1 MNRPDD
7 FERERR
13 RLFSIAYRMLGSV
26 AEAEDVVQDA
36 WLRFDAQDDAAAI
49 HNPAAWLT
57 TVTTRLAI
65 DRLRSARHRREV
77 YVGPWLPEP
86 LVESDPTADPA
97 LHAELADSLSIAFLV
112 LLERLDPVERA
123 AFLLREVFGST
134 YDDVAEAV
142 DRSVPAT
149 RQIVHRAKE
158 RLDPDRPVRFEA
170 EPADEQRLLDGFLE
184 AAIGGDLERFRSV
197 LHEDAIAWSDGGA
210 NQRAARYPVVGAE
223 RIALFFKGIA
233 KKGFELG
240 VSIDIDRVRV
250 NGAPGLTIH
259 LDRELYLTAGFD
271 LAPDDSGD
279 VRIAAIHSVLNPD
292 KLRHLR

>member
-1 MNRPDD
+1 MNSAET
-7 FERERR
+7 FEGERR
-13 RLFSIAYRMLGSV
+13 RLFALAYRMLGSV

-36 WLRFDAQDDAAAI
+36 WLRFAEQNESTI
-49 HNPAAWLT
+49 NNPGAWLT

-86 LVESDPTADPA
+86 LLGADTESDPAR
-97 LHAELADSLSIAFLV
+97 HVELADSLSVAFLV

-123 AFLLREVFGST
+123 AFLLREVFGAE
-134 YDDVAEAV
+134 YGDVADAV
-142 DRSVPAT
+142 ERSVPAT

-170 EPADEQRLLDGFLE
+170 APEDEQRLLDGFLE
-184 AAIGGDLERFRSV
+184 AAIGGDLDRFRVV
-197 LHEDAIAWSDGGA
+197 LHDDAVAWSDGGA
-210 NQRAARYPVVGAE
+210 NQRAARHPVVGAE
-223 RIALFFKGIA
+223 RIAMFFRGIA
-233 KKGFELG
+233 RKGAAMA
-240 VSIDIDRVRV
+240 VPIDIDRVRV

-259 LDRELYLTAGFD
+259 LDGELYLTAAFD
-271 LAPDDSGD
+271 LRPDAGGD

-292 KLRHLR
+292 KLGHLA

>member
-1 MNRPDD
+1 MNHEET

-13 RLFSIAYRMLGSV
+13 RLFALTYRMLGSV

-36 WLRFDAQDDAAAI
+36 WLRFAAQD
-49 HNPAAWLT
+49 PATIRNAGAWLT

-65 DRLRSARHRREV
+65 DHLRSARHHREL

-86 LVESDPTADPA
+86 LLGTNPDDDPA
-97 LHAELADSLSIAFLV
+97 RHVELADSLSMAFLV

-123 AFLLREVFGST
+123 AFLLREVFGSD
-134 YDDVAEAV
+134 YRDVADAV
-142 DRSVPAT
+142 ERSVPAT

-170 EPADEQRLLDGFLE
+170 APDDEQRLIDGFLE
-184 AAIGGDLERFRSV
+184 AAIGGDLDRFREV
-197 LHEDAIAWSDGGA
+197 LHDDAVAWSDGGA
-210 NQRAARYPVVGAE
+210 NQRAARHPVVGAD
-223 RIALFFKGIA
+223 RIALFFAGIA
-233 KKGFELG
+233 RKGAAMG
-240 VSIDIDRVRV
+240 VSIDIDRIPV

-259 LDRELYLTAGFD
+259 LDGALYLTAAFD
-271 LAPDDSGD
+271 LRPDAGGD

-292 KLRHLR
+292 KLGHLS